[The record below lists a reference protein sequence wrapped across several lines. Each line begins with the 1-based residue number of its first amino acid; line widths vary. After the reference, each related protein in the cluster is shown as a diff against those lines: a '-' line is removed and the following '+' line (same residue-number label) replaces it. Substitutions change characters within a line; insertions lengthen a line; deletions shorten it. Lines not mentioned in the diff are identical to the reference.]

1 MPRGCFGMVR
11 AHGPS
16 RGLKEELIMRA
27 AKPIQSSIAA
37 AVLILLPG
45 LSPAAS
51 AAEPADKK
59 TITAP
64 IPTQGDAKGAPVVY
78 KPPLRGAPGGRV
90 GGGTRGT
97 GNVFVLSALAPDHM
111 GITASEQPSL
121 YWFISN
127 ATSLPVEVAI
137 MDPQGVK
144 PLLEKRLTGP
154 VEKGVH
160 RIDLAE
166 LGVRLSPGV
175 AYRWSVTVIP
185 DANRRSRDI
194 LAAATIERA
203 DVPADVRAK
212 FQQTRKEDMPALYA
226 EAGLWYE
233 ALASIS
239 ELIDRTPDDA
249 ALRQQRAELLS
260 QVGLPDIG
268 EGKR

>member
-1 MPRGCFGMVR
+1 MRPAMVI
-11 AHGPS
+11 HN
-16 RGLKEELIMRA
+16 
-27 AKPIQSSIAA
+27 SIAA
-37 AVLILLPG
+37 ALLIVLPTVP
-45 LSPAAS
+45 SFAAS
-51 AAEPADKK
+51 GAGPTDTSKRE
-59 TITAP
+59 ITVP
-64 IPTQGDAKGAPVVY
+64 IPTQGDGKTPQPVIY

-111 GITASEQPSL
+111 GLTASEQPSL
-121 YWFISN
+121 YWFIST
-127 ATSLPVEVAI
+127 ATSLPIEVAI

-144 PLLEKRLTGP
+144 PLFERRLSGP
-154 VEKGVH
+154 IEKGVH
-160 RIDLAE
+160 RIDLAQ
-166 LGVRLSPGV
+166 LGVRLTPGV

-203 DVPADVRAK
+203 DVPAEVRTK
-212 FQQTRKEDMPALYA
+212 LTQTRKEQMAAVYA
-226 EAGLWYE
+226 EAGFWYE

-239 ELIDRTPDDA
+239 ELIDQTPGDA
-249 ALRQQRAELLS
+249 ALRQQRAELLT